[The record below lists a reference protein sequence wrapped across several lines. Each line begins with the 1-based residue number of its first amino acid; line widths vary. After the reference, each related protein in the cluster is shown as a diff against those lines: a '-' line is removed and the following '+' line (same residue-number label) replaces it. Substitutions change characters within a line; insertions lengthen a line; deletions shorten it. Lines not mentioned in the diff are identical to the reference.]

1 MAKEIFELSDPDV
14 ELDSPHAI
22 VMLRPWIDV
31 GCVGDLTLCWL
42 EDHFGA
48 KDFAKLAN
56 PGDYFDFT
64 RYRPMV
70 SLVEDRRELELPN
83 STVKYAKRD
92 GQEDLLFVHLLEP
105 HISGDIYVESV
116 YKFLKTLKVKRYC
129 LVGSMYDVV
138 PHTRELLVTG
148 SASEEELQDQLVG
161 LNAKSSNY
169 EGPTTILYRL
179 FERARKAKIETLNL
193 MVHLPQYTQL
203 EEDYS
208 GELRL
213 LEIISQIYNFTDSLD
228 ELRGIAEKQYLE
240 VSDIVAADSRLQSL
254 LARLEERYDL
264 DAEES
269 KLEKSKSELSPEV
282 ERFLR
287 EVD

>member
-1 MAKEIFELSDPDV
+1 
-14 ELDSPHAI
+14 
-22 VMLRPWIDV
+22 MLRPWIDV
-31 GCVGDLTLCWL
+31 GSVGDLTLCWL

-48 KDFAKLAN
+48 EDFAKLAK

-64 RYRPMV
+64 RYRPMI

-116 YKFLKTLKVKRYC
+116 YKFLKSLNVKRYC

-148 SASEEELQDQLVG
+148 SASEEELQDKLVG
-161 LNAKSSNY
+161 LNTQSSNY

-213 LEIISQIYNFTDSLD
+213 LEIISQLYNFNDSLHD
-228 ELRGIAEKQYLE
+228 LRSMAEKQYLE
-240 VSDIVAADSRLQSL
+240 VSDIVAADSRLQAL
-254 LARLEERYDL
+254 LTRLEERYDL

-269 KLEKSKSELSPEV
+269 KLEKSTSELSPEV